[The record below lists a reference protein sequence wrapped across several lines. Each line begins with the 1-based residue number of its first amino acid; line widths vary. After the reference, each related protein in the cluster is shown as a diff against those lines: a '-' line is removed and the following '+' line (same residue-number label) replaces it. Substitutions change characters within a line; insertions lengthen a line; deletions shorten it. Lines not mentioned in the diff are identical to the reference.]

1 MHEYYLNTLKIPEEK
16 IPAVYRK
23 VAAEMIRCNTSLA
36 VRRRL
41 AGEHQA
47 KQHDAHGATSSDN
60 VAAFMRACR
69 DKRAKLNDPFLTDN
83 KVWMVI
89 KTIGL
94 DRDKAFDKLKKKKP
108 NESEQVL
115 REREWYATLKLT
127 RNSAYFFSQRDNLI
141 ASWRSLAMFC
151 CSCIDIP
158 EDPLHQ
164 QWTGRGVQALISAR
178 ERVDSEG
185 LAAVWYL
192 VDAAKGID
200 YSKNQQRVGPAI
212 PLEMGLLACVRG
224 T

>member
-69 DKRAKLNDPFLTDN
+69 DKRAKLNEPFLTDN
-83 KVWMVI
+83 EVWMVI

-94 DRDKAFDKLKKKKP
+94 DRDKSFEELKKKKP
-108 NESEQVL
+108 NESEHVL
-115 REREWYATLKLT
+115 RDRVVCHLNINEEVRVPFLSEGQSHRKLAVT
-127 RNSAYFFSQRDNLI
+127 RNVLLQ
-141 ASWRSLAMFC
+141 
-151 CSCIDIP
+151 
-158 EDPLHQ
+158 LH
-164 QWTGRGVQALISAR
+164 
-178 ERVDSEG
+178 
-185 LAAVWYL
+185 
-192 VDAAKGID
+192 
-200 YSKNQQRVGPAI
+200 
-212 PLEMGLLACVRG
+212 
-224 T
+224 